1 VESNFKIQSKFV
13 QIFGNKS
20 QDIAKRLLNKALLTQ
35 DDQEIKKEIKKR
47 LKSLQPKPKIF
58 SKCNVCG
65 KDFQIRKYK
74 WGRRKTCNECKSKM
88 GIIYV

>member
-65 KDFQIRKYK
+65 K
-74 WGRRKTCNECKSKM
+74 GRRKTCNECKSKM